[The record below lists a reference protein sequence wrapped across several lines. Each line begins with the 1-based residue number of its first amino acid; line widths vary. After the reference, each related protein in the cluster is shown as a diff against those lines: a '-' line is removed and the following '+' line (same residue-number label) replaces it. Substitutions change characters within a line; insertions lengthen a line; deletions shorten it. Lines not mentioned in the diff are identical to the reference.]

1 MGGGAHKPD
10 TPPDPAPT
18 PTPVI
23 GREQEEA
30 KKKVKQ
36 RQGGRAS
43 TIFAG
48 RLNEQRNNTNILK
61 TRLG

>member
-1 MGGGAHKPD
+1 MSGGKSPD
-10 TPPDPAPT
+10 IPPEAAPT

>member
-1 MGGGAHKPD
+1 MGGGVHKPD
-10 TPPDPAPT
+10 IPPEPAPT
-18 PTPVI
+18 ATPVM

-48 RLNEQRNNTNILK
+48 RLNEQRNNTILN